1 MKARDTRLQSLA
13 DGTVRLGPRVVHF
26 DVTNAC
32 NARCVSC
39 WDHSPLLDVPRS
51 PVWKRQYVDV
61 AFVADVL
68 DDIVGLGGLEDV
80 ILSGMGEPFV
90 HPQIGALITAV
101 KQRGLTLTLITNLLS
116 ADPDRVLEWGVDQM
130 LVGIHAASAQTY
142 VTFHPGFGAR
152 DWHALNGALSNFAQA
167 GRRFKHVHAICAVNA
182 HELTGMI
189 ALGARHRAAQVNFK
203 LASLG
208 RGTERVRITDQQR
221 AWLLDRGIAA
231 AEAEA
236 RLCGVKHNLPVLR
249 AQLEAGGQATSRIEE
264 VGCWL
269 GYDYARITVDGTAL
283 YCCNTEVAVGPLRG
297 PGDFSRLWRG
307 SRWQALRARFAQ
319 GELLPSCAQCG
330 KLNENLKLGERFRAR
345 FGGERWSEA
354 PAAHTEVQE

>member
-1 MKARDTRLQSLA
+1 MNAREARLQSLA
-13 DGTVRLGPRVVHF
+13 DGVIRLGPRVVHF

-39 WDHSPLLDVPRS
+39 WDHSPLLNEARPAT
-51 PVWKRQYVDV
+51 WKRQYVN
-61 AFVADVL
+61 AGFVADVL

-90 HPQIGALITAV
+90 HPQIGAIITAV
-101 KQRGLTLTLITNLLS
+101 KQRGLTLTMITNLLP
-116 ADPDRVLEWGVDQM
+116 ADPDRVLEWGVDQL

-142 VTFHPGFGAR
+142 ATFHPGFGNR
-152 DWHALNGALSNFAQA
+152 DWHALNSALARFAQA
-167 GRRFKHVHAICAVNA
+167 GRHFKHVHTICAVNA

-221 AWLLDRGIAA
+221 TWLLERGITA

-236 RLCGVKHNLPVLR
+236 ERSGVKHNLAVLR
-249 AQLEAGGQATSRIEE
+249 AQLEAGGAATARIED

-283 YCCNTEVAVGPLRG
+283 FCCNTEMVVGSLHG
-297 PGDFSRLWRG
+297 PGDFARLWRG
-307 SRWQALRARFAQ
+307 PRWQALRARSAQ
-319 GELLPSCAQCG
+319 GELRPSCSQCG
-330 KLNENLKLGERFRAR
+330 KLNENIKLGERFRAR
-345 FGGERWSEA
+345 FGCDRWSEV
-354 PAAHTEVQE
+354 PEPHTEAQE